1 MTVHTNSALAHLA
14 AALLQTSLHHL
25 AAGEPVSRVEV
36 ARRWWTNCCEAD
48 LDPREVL
55 GQARRWAGLPPAG
68 AEAAAREVV
77 EAGRL
82 GLPPEEA
89 GPLVRYLAHVP
100 GQAERHLRLAA
111 FLELPPAE
119 PAGVNDLLPFLLE
132 RAPRFLPGHLFEGT
146 GPLRL
151 ERFLGGGGFGEA
163 YLARFPRFDKWPP
176 LVLKCALTPE
186 GRRFIEYEALV
197 LNELAGLHCAGGIV
211 QASAIYPNAELP
223 ALTFPYLGGFVLQEA
238 LEFLHRTGNPP
249 PFATLLCFLR
259 HFACLLGGV
268 HRALYVHRD
277 IKPGNILLRRLP
289 NGKWQMFLLDWGIA
303 GPAEGFCPP
312 ELEVGNYTRAL
323 IDRMLVNSCSP
334 DYASEERRHGGYL
347 CRPCDDVY
355 STGVVA
361 IQALT
366 GRLRQ
371 RVEEYCWQDLLR
383 WQKVSEWFIRLLA
396 RCVHPDRHRRPAD
409 GDDLWTCLANATD
422 E

>member
-1 MTVHTNSALAHLA
+1 M
-14 AALLQTSLHHL
+14 QTSLNHL
-25 AAGEPVSRVEV
+25 AAGEPVPRAEL
-36 ARRWWTNCCEAD
+36 ARRWWTHCAEAD
-48 LDPREVL
+48 LEPREL
-55 GQARRWAGLPPAG
+55 LDQARRWAALPPAG
-68 AEAAAREVV
+68 VEAAAREAVAA
-77 EAGRL
+77 AGL
-82 GLPPEEA
+82 GLPPGEA
-89 GPLVRYLAHVP
+89 EPLVRYLAHVP
-100 GQAERHLRLAA
+100 GQAERHLRLAT
-111 FLELPPAE
+111 FLELPAADPAR
-119 PAGVNDLLPFLLE
+119 VNDLLPFLPE

-163 YLARFPRFDKWPP
+163 YLARFPRFDHWTPV
-176 LVLKCALTPE
+176 VLKCALTPE

-211 QASAIYPNAELP
+211 QANAIYPGAELP
-223 ALTFPYLGGFVLQEA
+223 ALTFRYLGGFVLQEV

-249 PFATLLCFLR
+249 SVATVLGFLR
-259 HFACLLGGV
+259 NFACLLGGV

-277 IKPGNILLRRLP
+277 IKPGNILLRRGR

-312 ELEVGNYTRAL
+312 ELDVGNYTRAL
-323 IDRMLVNSCSP
+323 IDRMLVSSCSP
-334 DYASEERRHGGYL
+334 DYASEERRHGDYL

-371 RVEEYCWQDLLR
+371 RVEAYHWQDLLR
-383 WQKVSEWFIRLLA
+383 WQKVPEWLIRLLA

-409 GDDLWTCLANATD
+409 GDDLAACLAD
-422 E
+422 EADGQP